1 MNGKISQGPL
11 LDEELQAFSG
21 LPRDNLPDSLSGS
34 KWSVLNTPP
43 HKLTNEVVFS
53 VGRAWEGLGA
63 RNDVNTIFIDAI
75 LTKI

>member
-1 MNGKISQGPL
+1 MNGEISQGPL

-21 LPRDNLPDSLSGS
+21 LLQGQSPSLSGS

-43 HKLTNEVVFS
+43 HKLIDEVLQCGQG
-53 VGRAWEGLGA
+53 VGRVWGA
-63 RNDVNTIFIDAI
+63 RNNVNTIFIDAI